1 MCNYIK
7 GVTSWYT
14 FYWLNLISNQSDCF
28 WVCLI
33 LNVQQKTSSQTSAF
47 KHLYNMGTSIL
58 QTVLSVL
65 KMYQTL
71 LYFTL
76 LDFILQI
83 YTFVMQTLCSVP
95 LVSVLWRCHCSY
107 SVSVLILRSH
117 PVQLQCLSNL
127 HNVAMDS
134 HIYISLHLL
143 LFSTGCCS
151 CYLHKS
157 HAGSSEKF
165 TTCK

>member
-33 LNVQQKTSSQTSAF
+33 LNVQQKTSSQTSPF
-47 KHLYNMGTSIL
+47 KHSYNMGTSIL

-65 KMYQTL
+65 KMCQTL
-71 LYFTL
+71 LYY
-76 LDFILQI
+76 ILQI
-83 YTFVMQTLCSVP
+83 YTFLLQTLCSVP
-95 LVSVLWRCHCSY
+95 LVSVFWRFHCSY
-107 SVSVLILRSH
+107 SVSVLILRSI
-117 PVQLQCLSNL
+117 LSSYS
-127 HNVAMDS
+127 ACPIYTMQPWTR
-134 HIYISLHLL
+134 IYISLHLL